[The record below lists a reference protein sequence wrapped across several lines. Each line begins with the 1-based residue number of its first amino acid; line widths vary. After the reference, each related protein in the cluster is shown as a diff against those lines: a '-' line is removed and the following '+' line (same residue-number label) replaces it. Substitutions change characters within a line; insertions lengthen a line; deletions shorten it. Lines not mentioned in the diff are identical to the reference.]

1 MRTLPLTTTM
11 SPHWTSAQVEAQVP
25 TRMKVSAPHLWS
37 SSTQMAVEGP
47 PIPVEV
53 TVTRSPSSVP
63 SQVVNSRFR
72 VTMRGL
78 SRWAAISSHRSGS
91 PGTMA

>member
-25 TRMKVSAPHLWS
+25 TRMS

-53 TVTRSPSSVP
+53 TVTRSPSRVP

>member
-53 TVTRSPSSVP
+53 TVIRSPSSVP
-63 SQVVNSRFR
+63 P
-72 VTMRGL
+72 
-78 SRWAAISSHRSGS
+78 RW
-91 PGTMA
+91 

>member
-1 MRTLPLTTTM
+1 M

-63 SQVVNSRFR
+63 SDGELPLPGHHAGVVQVGGDQLAPVR
-72 VTMRGL
+72 
-78 SRWAAISSHRSGS
+78 I